1 MFSKRGLSDIVTNVL
16 IILLVLVAI
25 GIIWAFIRPTIQQ
38 GAGSIDKVTEQ
49 YGTTLGIEP
58 SSVTL
63 DSANSKVS
71 LVVNRNSGTG
81 TLAGF
86 NLILE
91 DASGVSKLV
100 RNNTQIGPLE
110 ARLIVVNYAGLG
122 IGQPVKISV
131 APIFVRTSGEEIPAA
146 ISASANVPTSTSS
159 APCTD
164 GNTQSCD
171 ATSGLFQYIG
181 LGNQTCSGGA
191 WNGCSTTLSC
201 GDNMKNGT
209 EQCDQSSI
217 YNATAGTPCN
227 YQGNSN
233 WIGGSGT
240 CNSCAIACNQ
250 CQIDFN
256 NDNAINAADSTIFN
270 DAWNAGDGSS
280 YPKVDINGD
289 GFFGGDDF
297 DAFSMMYSSSTK
309 YCSLEFCCS
318 AGNACNGQ
326 SFCP

>member
-146 ISASANVPTSTSS
+146 ISASANVPTSTSGP
-159 APCTD
+159 ACTD
-164 GNTQSCD
+164 GATQGCTGGAFS
-171 ATSGLFQYIG
+171 Y
-181 LGNQTCSGGA
+181 LGTQTCSGGA
-191 WNGCSTTLSC
+191 FGSCNIGSQTC
-201 GDNMKNGT
+201 GDNTINGT
-209 EQCDQSSI
+209 EQCDQSTAYVNNCPNYYGDTNAVGGNGACNACLTGCNTCVLDFNSDQVLNSTDKDLFLAA
-217 YNATAGTPCN
+217 YNA
-227 YQGNSN
+227 
-233 WIGGSGT
+233 GST
-240 CNSCAIACNQ
+240 DITYDLN
-250 CQIDFN
+250 
-256 NDNAINAADSTIFN
+256 
-270 DAWNAGDGSS
+270 GDGNIFG
-280 YPKVDINGD
+280 INGD
-289 GFFGGDDF
+289 DYDLFNSMYLANPKFCSVASCCVAGGGLCGG
-297 DAFSMMYSSSTK
+297 SST
-309 YCSLEFCCS
+309 YC
-318 AGNACNGQ
+318 
-326 SFCP
+326 